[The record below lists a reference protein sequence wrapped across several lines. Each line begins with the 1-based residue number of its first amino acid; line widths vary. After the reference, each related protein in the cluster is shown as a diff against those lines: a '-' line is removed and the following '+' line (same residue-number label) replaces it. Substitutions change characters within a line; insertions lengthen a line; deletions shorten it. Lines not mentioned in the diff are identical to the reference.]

1 MLGSVVE
8 FHERNFVGS
17 YSLRYP
23 TRNVWALQQPC
34 KSMQQRFLLS
44 LIAAVAA
51 IVLYFGLVDL
61 HRWIFTAHDARP
73 IAPRGDLAEFEK
85 TSIAVFRSS
94 APSVAYISTIRQQR
108 DIFGGSTVSSG
119 AGSGFVWDK
128 AGHLLTNSHV
138 VSGAHQ
144 VFVRFGTARPVI
156 ARVIGVAAEFDLAVL
171 RIEVPLTGLIPLP
184 VGASSEL
191 VVGQQV
197 YAIGSP
203 FGLDKTLTTGVISA
217 LDRTLP
223 SATGQ
228 EISGVIQ
235 TDAAINPGNSGGPL
249 LDSAGR
255 VIGVNTAIASTTGSY
270 SGIGL
275 AVPIDTVNRV
285 VPQLLARGTVARP
298 GIGISAA
305 SQEIASQ
312 LGQEGVVVI
321 DVGRGGAAEA
331 AGIAGADLERGVL
344 GDVITSVNGKKVASV
359 SDLSQ
364 RLQEIGVGGIAK
376 LTVSRDGI
384 ERSVSVVVQ
393 DLNAS

>member
-1 MLGSVVE
+1 M
-8 FHERNFVGS
+8 
-17 YSLRYP
+17 P
-23 TRNVWALQQPC
+23 
-34 KSMQQRFLLS
+34 QRILLS
-44 LIAAVAA
+44 IAAAA
-51 IVLYFGLVDL
+51 IAVVVYVAGVEL
-61 HRWIFTAHDARP
+61 HRWIFTADDARP
-73 IAPRGDLAEFEK
+73 VAPRGDLAEFEK

-94 APSVAYISTIRQQR
+94 APSVAYISTIRQHR
-108 DIFGGSTVSSG
+108 DIFGGGTVSSG
-119 AGSGFVWDK
+119 AGSGFVWDR
-128 AGHLLTNSHV
+128 AGHLLTNAHV
-138 VSGAHQ
+138 VSGADQ
-144 VFVRFGTARPVI
+144 VFVRFGTARPVT
-156 ARVIGVAAEFDLAVL
+156 ARVVGVAPEFDLAVL
-171 RIEVPLTGLIPLP
+171 RIDVPLTGLTPLP
-184 VGASSEL
+184 IGASSEL

-203 FGLDKTLTTGVISA
+203 FGLDRTLTTGVISA

-223 SATGQ
+223 SATGH

-285 VPQLLARGTVARP
+285 VPQLLSRGTVARP

-321 DVGRGGAAEA
+321 DVARGGAAEA
-331 AGIAGADLERGVL
+331 AGITGADIERGVL
-344 GDVITSVNGKKVASV
+344 GDVITAVNGKKVASV

-364 RLQEIGVGGIAK
+364 RLHEIGVGERVE
-376 LTVSRDGI
+376 LTVSRNGL
-384 ERSVSVVVQ
+384 ERAVSVVVQ
-393 DLNAS
+393 DLNAD